1 MDDLFAVFE
10 ENKHDDEDI
19 VIEKLEKP
27 KKRPLDEAQ
36 SAEDDIDNESSK
48 RAKIDGVEEV
58 QEEVQEENVLRRK
71 THRVQIDEF
80 RDGYYNVEILYNE
93 R

>member
-80 RDGYYNVEILYNE
+80 RYGYYYVEILYNE